1 MMKYIFNIE
10 EIKSF
15 LLMNNHFY
23 SFVTIIFLCRYSY
36 IKFKLYYFKVSI

>member
-1 MMKYIFNIE
+1 MMKYILNIE

-36 IKFKLYYFKVSI
+36 VKLKIIVFSS